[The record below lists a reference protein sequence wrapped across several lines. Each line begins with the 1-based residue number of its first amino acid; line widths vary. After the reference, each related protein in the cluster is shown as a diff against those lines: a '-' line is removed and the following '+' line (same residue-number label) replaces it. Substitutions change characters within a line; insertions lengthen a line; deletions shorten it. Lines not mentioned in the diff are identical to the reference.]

1 VSKRLMIDRVLIV
14 SENAAV
20 HEQMEDVRRWL
31 AEAVPGLAVDT
42 ARSLEE
48 ALAQPSADALIS
60 NAQPWLVEL
69 VRERPSIRWIHLL
82 SAGADRLLELD
93 LPFDRLLV
101 SSSRG
106 VHAATISEYVLGA
119 ALHFMKGFGRYARQQ
134 QRREWTR
141 GWSSELEGGTLG
153 IVGLGTIGAALAL
166 RARAFGM
173 RVIGLRRTPARVDG
187 VDAVFGPDGL
197 SELMAQSD
205 VVAVILPLTPQTRG
219 FVDRGALDA
228 VKPGAVFVNVGRGH
242 VVDEAA
248 LVDALRTGRL
258 LGAALDVF
266 AEEPLPSDSPFWGFD
281 NVLITP
287 HVAGT
292 TPAYMRKAVG
302 VFGANHELL
311 RSHGRL
317 ATAVELEA
325 SY

>member
-1 VSKRLMIDRVLIV
+1 MSGVAIERVLIA
-14 SENAAV
+14 SESEAL
-20 HEQMEDVRRWL
+20 HDQMDDVRRWL
-31 AEAVPGLAVDT
+31 AEAAPGLAVDA

-48 ALAQPSADALIS
+48 ALAHPSPAALIS
-60 NAQPWLVEL
+60 NAQPWLVDL

-82 SAGADRLLELD
+82 SAGADRLLALD

-101 SSSRG
+101 SASRG

-134 QRREWTR
+134 ERRAWTR
-141 GWSSELEGGTLG
+141 AWSRELEGSTLG
-153 IVGLGTIGAALAL
+153 IVGLGTIGVALAL

-173 RVIGLRRTPARVDG
+173 RVIGLKRAPAPVEG
-187 VDAVFGPDGL
+187 VDVMFGPDGL
-197 SELMAQSD
+197 SALMAQSD
-205 VVAVILPLTPQTRG
+205 VVAVILPLTPHTRG
-219 FVDRGALDA
+219 FVDQRAIDA
-228 VKPGAVFVNVGRGH
+228 IKPGAVFVNVGRGH

-248 LVDALRTGRL
+248 LVDALKRGRL

-266 AEEPLPSDSPFWGFD
+266 AEEPLPSDSPLWGLD

-292 TPAYMRKAVG
+292 TPAYMQKAVG
-302 VFGANHELL
+302 VFVENHRRLL
-311 RSHGRL
+311 SYGRL
-317 ATAVELEA
+317 ATALDREA